1 MPRPYSDDLRW
12 RMVYQKPFYEKS
24 YEEIALQL
32 FVCPKTVYRTIRTFL
47 NTGDVK
53 PCRPGRPTGS
63 ITLFPHE
70 EYIIMDCL
78 LRTPQIQLHE
88 IENHISNATGLH
100 LAPGRCVELSTDL
113 E

>member
-1 MPRPYSDDLRW
+1 MIYAGEWYTKNCFMKRAKKL
-12 RMVYQKPFYEKS
+12 Q
-24 YEEIALQL
+24 EEIALQL

-53 PCRPGRPTGS
+53 ACRLGRPTGS

-70 EYIIMDCL
+70 EYIVMDCL

-88 IENHISNATGLH
+88 IANHISNATGLAFGPRT
-100 LAPGRCVELSTDL
+100 LC
-113 E
+113 